1 MNEVPDPADVFRLL
15 DDEYARSILV
25 ETHGE
30 PLSAKALSEACDASL
45 PTIYRRVDD
54 LKRLD
59 LLVEHTQLDPSGN
72 HYTLYESTV
81 EHIDIDITNG
91 EIDVTLTHHEDAAD
105 RFTRVWEDIR
115 GTDR

>member
-15 DDEYARSILV
+15 DDEYARTILV
-25 ETHGE
+25 ETSRE
-30 PLSAKALSEACDASL
+30 PLSAKDLSERCDASL

-54 LKRLD
+54 LRTLD
-59 LLVEHTQLDPSGN
+59 LLVEHTKLDPSGN

-81 EHIDIDITNG
+81 EHIDIEIRNG
-91 EIDVTLTHHEDAAD
+91 ELDVTLTHHEDVAD

-115 GTDR
+115 RTDG